1 MSKHTQASHND
12 IGTLA
17 EDAHAL
23 MSATADVAG
32 KKVDE
37 ARERLAAALENG
49 KKIYGRV
56 QAKAV
61 DCAKTTDEALQDH
74 PYQAMG
80 IALGVGALI
89 GYFVSRRY
97 SGNGA
102 SARRET
108 GPDRCGS

>member
-1 MSKHTQASHND
+1 MSKHIQASHND

-32 KKVDE
+32 EKVGE
-37 ARERLAAALENG
+37 ARKRLAAALESG
-49 KKIYGRV
+49 KEIYGRV

-61 DCAKTTDEALQDH
+61 DCAKATDEVLHDH

-89 GYFVSRRY
+89 GYLVSRRY
-97 SGNGA
+97 LGNGA

-108 GPDRCGS
+108 GPDLCGS